1 VRSTIIRWT
10 TLPLHATILETLQ
23 RLHAAALASG
33 DAEPNAMNVATAS
46 RDGRVHSRMV
56 LLKAVDERGLTFF
69 TDYEGD
75 KGRQLAANPRVAL
88 CLHWKR
94 LDPSAQ
100 VRIEGRAEKLPPAES
115 DAYFATRARA
125 SQLGAWASLQS
136 QTLPDRATL
145 EQRVA
150 DVERRFGDGPVP
162 RPGKWGGYLVVPDMV
177 EFWYAHEHRLNE
189 RQRWDL
195 VAGEW
200 RQRLLY
206 P

>member
-1 VRSTIIRWT
+1 M
-10 TLPLHATILETLQ
+10 PLDSTILETLQ
-23 RLHAAALASG
+23 RLRTAALAS
-33 DAEPNAMNVATAS
+33 DDPEPNAMNVATA
-46 RDGRVHSRMV
+46 DPGGRVHSRMV
-56 LLKAVDERGLTFF
+56 LLKTLDERGLTFF

-75 KGRQLAANPRVAL
+75 KGRQLADNRHVAL

-94 LDPSAQ
+94 LGPAAQ
-100 VRIEGRAEKLPPAES
+100 VRIEGRVEKLPPAES
-115 DAYFATRARA
+115 DAYFATRARL

-150 DVERRFGDGPVP
+150 EVDRRFTGHPVP
-162 RPGKWGGYLVVPDMV
+162 RPAKWGGYLVVPDMV

-189 RQRWDL
+189 RHRWDL
-195 VAGEW
+195 VDGAWHE
-200 RQRLLY
+200 RLMY

>member
-1 VRSTIIRWT
+1 
-10 TLPLHATILETLQ
+10 LAFNAAILETLQ
-23 RLHAAALASG
+23 RLYTAALAS
-33 DAEPNAMNVATAS
+33 DDPEPSAMNVATADP
-46 RDGRVHSRMV
+46 DGRVHSRMV
-56 LLKAVDERGLTFF
+56 LLKTLDARGLTFF

-115 DAYFATRARA
+115 DAYFATRARL

-145 EQRVA
+145 EQKVA
-150 DVERRFGDGPVP
+150 DVERRFGEGTVP
-162 RPGKWGGYLVVPDMV
+162 RPQKWGGYLVVPDMV

-189 RQRWDL
+189 RHRWEL

-200 RQRLLY
+200 RQRMLY

>member
-1 VRSTIIRWT
+1 M
-10 TLPLHATILETLQ
+10 PLDPTILETLQ
-23 RLHAAALASG
+23 RLQAAALASG
-33 DAEPNAMNVATAS
+33 DPEPNAMNVATA
-46 RDGRVHSRMV
+46 DPGGRVHSRMV
-56 LLKAVDERGLTFF
+56 LLKTLDERGLTFF
-69 TDYEGD
+69 TDYESD
-75 KGRQLAANPRVAL
+75 KGAQLAANRRVAV

-100 VRIEGRAEKLPPAES
+100 VRIEGCAEKLSPEES
-115 DAYFATRARA
+115 DAYFATRARL

-150 DVERRFGDGPVP
+150 EVDRQFAARPVP
-162 RPGKWGGYLVVPDMV
+162 RPAKWGGYLVVPDMV

-189 RQRWDL
+189 RHRWEL
-195 VAGEW
+195 VGGAW
-200 RQRLLY
+200 RERLLY